1 MPGSVDRWHG
11 IYSGEMLVLEQH
23 VYVFGPE
30 NTVHLLVFQAD
41 ENLTQRLK
49 GVIDSTIAEEQARQ
63 RFSQSS
69 PSRSNSRAKRPASRN
84 LSPNKR
90 AQGVRGRQDGDPL
103 AKGPDPADFESEFVI
118 EDDGPSRSG
127 TPRPVADQNGVAAT
141 EKTPRENT
149 SSESN
154 QGTGETATS
163 ADEPRSSSDLP
174 TDVRVKLRKLEKL
187 ESRYHGT

>member
-1 MPGSVDRWHG
+1 MFGIINRWHG
-11 IYSGEMLVLEQH
+11 IYFGARLVLEQH
-23 VYVFGPE
+23 VHVFGSGYRFPP
-30 NTVHLLVFQAD
+30 LLPRAD
-41 ENLTQRLK
+41 ENWTQRLK

-84 LSPNKR
+84 LSPNRR
-90 AQGVRGRQDGDPL
+90 AQTVRGRQDGDPL

-127 TPRPVADQNGVAAT
+127 TPRTVAEHNGVDST
-141 EKTPRENT
+141 EKAPRENS
-149 SSESN
+149 SSENN
-154 QGTGETATS
+154 QGTAETTAS